1 MKRTILIACASALI
15 ISCNSKTESSD
26 KADKDAAPGAT
37 TEKIDYAYLPDNHPP
52 DNWVPGDQKNVALA
66 LKSLKGWETGNIEE
80 AVASFADS
88 VRWSFD
94 GVDAKISKDT
104 LRAWLTDFWS
114 KTSSVKVKMDD
125 YESVIS
131 KDKKNEWVTMWY
143 KQIVTDK
150 SGKTDSVAVV
160 DDLKFENGKFTI
172 LDEKQ
177 RKYPAA
183 KK

>member
-1 MKRTILIACASALI
+1 MQMKKMFLFACASALI
-15 ISCNSKTESSD
+15 ISCNNKTESSD
-26 KADKDAAPGAT
+26 KNVSADT
-37 TEKIDYAYLPDNHPP
+37 TSEKIDYAYLPDNHPP
-52 DNWVPGDQKNVALA
+52 DNWVPGDQKNVAMA
-66 LKSLKGWETGNIEE
+66 LKAIKGWETGNVEQ
-80 AVASFADS
+80 AVAAFADS

-94 GVDAKISKDT
+94 GIDEKVSKDT

-114 KTSSVKVKMDD
+114 HTSSVKVKMDD

-131 KDKKNEWVTMWY
+131 KDKKDEWVTLWY

-150 SGKTDSVAVV
+150 SGKIDSAAVV
-160 DDLKFENGKFTI
+160 DDLKIENGKITV

-177 RKYPAA
+177 RKYPSP